1 MRKVLSTVAPFA
13 AAGGFRVE
21 RTPAMWQLWFPSD
34 MLEYVNRY
42 ATPGSPTSVLAAMD
56 KAAET
61 SWMMNMGT
69 EKGKI
74 LEDLIAGR
82 SAISPVTHVLELGTF
97 CGYCTIRLARSL
109 PASATIVTV
118 EKDEKTFDVARQIIG
133 RAGLLE
139 DPEFASYA
147 QNAKASGL
155 AEHAKINMY
164 LGSSGDLLPELRR
177 RYSAGFDFVLMDHW
191 KELYDKDLQSL
202 EKLRLV
208 RKDSAVLADNIK
220 IPGAPRYLE
229 YLYHGKGYQTWRTSV
244 IDVPFEYRPETPD
257 AMTLS
262 IWRGDSEQSP
272 PPPPPR
278 EPCASELSAMRSPTD
293 RFICEAELNSPNDGS
308 AVGA

>member
-1 MRKVLSTVAPFA
+1 MRK
-13 AAGGFRVE
+13 RVRGNE
-21 RTPAMWQLWFPSD
+21 PHDALQTI
-34 MLEYVNRY
+34 V
-42 ATPGSPTSVLAAMD
+42 
-56 KAAET
+56 
-61 SWMMNMGT
+61 
-69 EKGKI
+69 
-74 LEDLIAGR
+74 
-82 SAISPVTHVLELGTF
+82 LGTIWPKGF
-97 CGYCTIRLARSL
+97 DQVQDIDVNSLAKFS
-109 PASATIVTV
+109 
-118 EKDEKTFDVARQIIG
+118 
-133 RAGLLE
+133 
-139 DPEFASYA
+139 
-147 QNAKASGL
+147 
-155 AEHAKINMY
+155 
-164 LGSSGDLLPELRR
+164 ELR
-177 RYSAGFDFVLMDHW
+177 YEPFYFCI
-191 KELYDKDLQSL
+191 ELSIQSL

-293 RFICEAELNSPNDGS
+293 RLICEAELNSPNDGS